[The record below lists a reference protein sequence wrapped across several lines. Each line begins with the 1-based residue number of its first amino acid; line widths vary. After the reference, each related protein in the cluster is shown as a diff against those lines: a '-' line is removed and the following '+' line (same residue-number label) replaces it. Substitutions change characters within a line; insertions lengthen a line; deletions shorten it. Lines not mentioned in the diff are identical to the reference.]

1 MEKKWASEPPLGV
14 QGTPLCDCGN
24 RCYAVTT
31 VRSTVVKPDLSLIG
45 IGLYT
50 PAEAARLIGVPVQT
64 LQRWLKGHRIGDRE
78 YEALW
83 PLHGELEDGSTYL
96 SFLDLV
102 QARVAL
108 ALINAG
114 LSAQKVRKAIDRGRT
129 ILNTDYPFAS
139 ARFRTDGRTVVL
151 HVLVPGED
159 DKLIDLF
166 KDGQYLMKNIVEPSL
181 KGLEFDRDL
190 ASRWWPGGKE
200 DRIVVD
206 PRRQFGQPIDAET
219 GVPTS
224 VLAGAVDAEGSV
236 QNAARAYQVPEAA
249 IRRAVRFETKLA
261 A

>member
-1 MEKKWASEPPLGV
+1 M
-14 QGTPLCDCGN
+14 
-24 RCYAVTT
+24 
-31 VRSTVVKPDLSLIG
+31 KPDLSLIG

-50 PAEAARLIGVPVQT
+50 PAEAARLIRVPVRT
-64 LQRWLKGHRIGDRE
+64 LQRWLKGHWIGDRE

-114 LSAQKVRKAIDRGRT
+114 LSSQKVRKAIELGRT

-151 HVLVPGED
+151 QVLIQGED
-159 DKLIDLF
+159 DGLIDL
-166 KDGQYLMKNIVEPSL
+166 KDGQYLLKNVVEPSL
-181 KGLEFDRDL
+181 RGLEFDKDL
-190 ASRWWPGGKE
+190 AVRWWPSGQE
-200 DRIVVD
+200 DRILID

-224 VLAGAVDAEGSV
+224 VLAAAVEAESSV
-236 QNAARAYQVPEAA
+236 ERAARVYRVPVAA
-249 IRRAVRFETKLA
+249 VRRAVRFEKKLYA
-261 A
+261 

>member
-1 MEKKWASEPPLGV
+1 L
-14 QGTPLCDCGN
+14 
-24 RCYAVTT
+24 
-31 VRSTVVKPDLSLIG
+31 KPDLSLVG

-50 PAEAARLIGVPVQT
+50 PAEAARLIRVPVQT
-64 LQRWLKGHRIGDRE
+64 LQRWLKGHKIGGRE
-78 YEALW
+78 FGALW

-108 ALINAG
+108 ALINGG
-114 LSAQKVRKAIDRGRT
+114 LSSQKVRKAIVLGRT

-151 HVLVPGED
+151 QVLIPGED

-166 KDGQYLMKNIVEPSL
+166 KDGQYLLKNVVEPSL
-181 KGLEFDRDL
+181 KGLEFDKDL
-190 ASRWWPGGKE
+190 AVRWWPGGKE

-219 GVPTS
+219 GVPTAILAAAVEAESS
-224 VLAGAVDAEGSV
+224 VER
-236 QNAARAYQVPEAA
+236 AARVYRVPVAA
-249 IRRAVRFETKLA
+249 VRRAMRFEKKLHA
-261 A
+261 

>member
-1 MEKKWASEPPLGV
+1 
-14 QGTPLCDCGN
+14 
-24 RCYAVTT
+24 
-31 VRSTVVKPDLSLIG
+31 VKPDLSLIG

-50 PAEAARLIGVPVQT
+50 PAEAARLIRVPVRT
-64 LQRWLKGHRIGDRE
+64 LQRWLKGHWIGDRE

-114 LSAQKVRKAIDRGRT
+114 LSSQKVRKAIELGRT

-151 HVLVPGED
+151 QVLIQGED
-159 DKLIDLF
+159 DGLIDL
-166 KDGQYLMKNIVEPSL
+166 KDGQYLLKNVVEPSL
-181 KGLEFDRDL
+181 RGLEFDKDL
-190 ASRWWPGGKE
+190 AVRWWPSGQE
-200 DRIVVD
+200 DRILID

-224 VLAGAVDAEGSV
+224 VLAAAVEAESSV
-236 QNAARAYQVPEAA
+236 ERAARVYRVPVAA
-249 IRRAVRFETKLA
+249 VRRAVRFEKKLYA
-261 A
+261 